1 MSEDKKRELFNKAHV
16 EQLAKQAKN
25 YDRQEWNAIL
35 KEAPVEGLFYA
46 LMHKIMRI
54 LDMNRKYEAVKGDID
69 RVYADDELSEW
80 L

>member
-1 MSEDKKRELFNKAHV
+1 MTEDEKRAKFNKPHV
-16 EQLAKQAKN
+16 EQLVRQAKN
-25 YDRQEWNAIL
+25 YDKQEWNAIL

-54 LDMNRKYEAVKGDID
+54 LDTNRKYEAVKGDID